1 MMFRRWVANGESF
14 TLESIALSGYL
25 GVFLSVSV
33 ICVVWSWCC
42 VQLAVSCA
50 TCEQLHG
57 SRCFGANFACA
68 CVLQWSFGCTC
79 AKCLFAWRGA
89 LCVVILFARK
99 GEKKKPTRFLQCLI
113 SSCVS
118 CGDWWCLNFARVC
131 CCPMSSLAVCH
142 CRVRLK
148 HAVFLSKKSVNSP
161 LCSHL
166 LHIEVTLARTPG
178 TSWHWNG
185 KGIDFMQTAL
195 SFPL

>member
-1 MMFRRWVANGESF
+1 MRLRSTVKLWLHLCEVFVCVTWCSVCCNTLCKERR
-14 TLESIALSGYL
+14 
-25 GVFLSVSV
+25 
-33 ICVVWSWCC
+33 
-42 VQLAVSCA
+42 
-50 TCEQLHG
+50 
-57 SRCFGANFACA
+57 
-68 CVLQWSFGCTC
+68 
-79 AKCLFAWRGA
+79 
-89 LCVVILFARK
+89 
-99 GEKKKPTRFLQCLI
+99 KKNPKRFLQCLI

-195 SFPL
+195 GFPL